1 MMDYTETYTNS
12 AIRPDNGDQV
22 LLWVRYQ
29 GNSKGDCTITI
40 KGAYNPLPFNK
51 MVAFTTFLS
60 TTGVSGFFPG
70 NIWYT
75 YELTGDKSGYRW
87 QRSILKHWI
96 PYNILLGIMM

>member
-40 KGAYNPLPFNK
+40 KGAYNPLPVNK
-51 MVAFTTFLS
+51 MVAPYFQATRLKRWLES
-60 TTGVSGFFPG
+60 KK
-70 NIWYT
+70 WKY
-75 YELTGDKSGYRW
+75 LGYSRE
-87 QRSILKHWI
+87 I
-96 PYNILLGIMM
+96 